1 MKLSTLIGCSLCLAA
16 GFLTLGRLPV
26 NAQAPQTPQ
35 GGAGRGGK
43 GGGGGGLRGPAQKE
57 LIYVT
62 LPGSLERSPDHNG
75 NGIVVLDAKNNYNF
89 VKRIPVFDVRPA
101 RTPSRSPA

>member
-1 MKLSTLIGCSLCLAA
+1 MKLSTFIGCSLCLAA
-16 GFLTLGRLPV
+16 GFFSLGRLPM
-26 NAQAPQTPQ
+26 NAQAPQGTQ
-35 GGAGRGGK
+35 NGAGRGGK

-62 LPGSLERSPDHNG
+62 VPGSLERSPDQNG

-89 VKRIPVFDVRPA
+89 VKRIPVFDVLV
-101 RTPSRSPA
+101 S